1 MRYFLCSYLL
11 MKSPFLPAPL
21 PTLWAAPSMPLP
33 TPPEPPAPVRV
44 GTPQAAWLNPVRV
57 WGALSLPL
65 RWRLV
70 LRMAAGE
77 EITATIAARGAKL
90 RLGSVRKNLAV
101 LKKAGVVASRA
112 GIDRR
117 SEVFF
122 IPPER
127 RPEPGVL
134 DFGCCRI
141 TLHSEAM

>member
-1 MRYFLCSYLL
+1 
-11 MKSPFLPAPL
+11 MKLPFLPAPL

-44 GTPQAAWLNPVRV
+44 GAPQTEWLNPVRV

-101 LKKAGVVASRA
+101 LKAAGVVASRP
-112 GIDRR
+112 GLDRR

-134 DFGCCRI
+134 DFGSCRI
-141 TLHSEAM
+141 TLHANMV

>member
-1 MRYFLCSYLL
+1 M
-11 MKSPFLPAPL
+11 PL
-21 PTLWAAPSMPLP
+21 PTLPAQPAV
-33 TPPEPPAPVRV
+33 PPRT
-44 GTPQAAWLNPVRV
+44 GPQAEWLNPVQV
-57 WGALSLPL
+57 FGALSLPL

-70 LRMAAGE
+70 LKMAAGE

-101 LKKAGVVASRA
+101 LKAAGVVSSRA
-112 GIDRR
+112 GLDRR

-134 DFGCCRI
+134 DFGSCRI
-141 TLHSEAM
+141 VLANGLT